1 MASVRKRGNS
11 YQITVSNGRYQDGS
25 QIIETATY
33 TPEPGMTPRQIEKA
47 LEQFKV
53 DFERSVKAGE
63 NVKGQQM
70 KLSDLAAL
78 FLEDNKPSNPPAD
91 TDPLSITTWA
101 EYRRALNKR
110 ILPRIGHIKIGE
122 VIPKTMKD
130 YAKVMRQD
138 GARQDGK
145 PGGLSEGTITKDL
158 ATVSTL
164 LSYAVGE
171 GLLQVNT
178 LIYAGKQS
186 KGRKKKVEYKVKCLT
201 IEQTQALLWALDNP
215 IRIKYGRRYRLTAD
229 GKSYPVKAYYQDW
242 SLSLKWRAYFYLSL
256 FMGDRRGDDDDKIRL
271 NQRKPSKYK
280 GLRRFGPEKN
290 LQRIN
295 KFMKERPIFY
305 KNLIQ
310 MKENIRFYLR
320 CFYCITKVMILQF
333 NSENRTELA
342 RNG

>member
-1 MASVRKRGNS
+1 MASVRKRRNS

-33 TPEPGMTPRQIEKA
+33 TPEPGMTPRHIEKA

-110 ILPRIGHIKIGE
+110 ILPRIGRQKIGE

-138 GARQDGK
+138 
-145 PGGLSEGTITKDL
+145 
-158 ATVSTL
+158 
-164 LSYAVGE
+164 
-171 GLLQVNT
+171 
-178 LIYAGKQS
+178 
-186 KGRKKKVEYKVKCLT
+186 
-201 IEQTQALLWALDNP
+201 
-215 IRIKYGRRYRLTAD
+215 
-229 GKSYPVKAYYQDW
+229 
-242 SLSLKWRAYFYLSL
+242 
-256 FMGDRRGDDDDKIRL
+256 
-271 NQRKPSKYK
+271 
-280 GLRRFGPEKN
+280 
-290 LQRIN
+290 
-295 KFMKERPIFY
+295 
-305 KNLIQ
+305 
-310 MKENIRFYLR
+310 
-320 CFYCITKVMILQF
+320 
-333 NSENRTELA
+333 
-342 RNG
+342 